1 MDFIV
6 KNLNE
11 NEQYIFRVMAVNHSG
26 RSGPCESK
34 PVTIKETITMP
45 EFDLRGICQKIVIA
59 RAGDE
64 IKVEI
69 PVMGRPKPTVSWTKD
84 GQHLKITPRIITE
97 RTATTSILNIT
108 ECIRS
113 DTGHYGMTGKN
124 IVGSVTDTIIVK
136 VHDVPGPPKGPIK
149 IDEISRTYGV
159 ISWGTPENDGGVPIN
174 NYIVEL
180 RETTGTSW
188 VELTSSVIRTIF
200 KATRLK
206 TGAEYQFR
214 VKAKNRYGAGQPII
228 SESVVAAYP
237 FKPPGPPSTPKVVA
251 FTKDTMTIGWNEPV
265 SDGGSEVIGYHI
277 ERKERSSILWQKIS
291 KSMVRDNQFK
301 SSGLEDGV
309 AYEFRITAENMAGIG
324 KPSKASEAM
333 LALDPVDPP
342 GQPEPI
348 FVSKNIVTIQW
359 TKPEYDGGFK
369 ITGYVVEKRDLPAGR
384 WMRANFTNI
393 IETTF
398 TVSGLTQNEAYE
410 FRVLAKNAA
419 GSVSEPSEP
428 SDPITCTDDIVE
440 PRIMV
445 DAKFKDVILLKAG
458 ENFKLDADVA
468 GQPLPSMVWTKGGKD
483 IENTMKLTIKMT
495 DLTTTLINKDSLRRD
510 GGEFVLTA
518 TNVGGFAKH
527 IFNVKVLDR
536 PGPPGGPLVVSDI
549 TSDNCILEWAPP
561 ADDGGAEIDHY
572 VIEKRESSRLAW
584 TNSASGLTDTQFK
597 VNKLL
602 KGNEY
607 IFRVMAVNKYGVG
620 EPLESVPTIANNPW
634 VPADP
639 PKDPEVTIITKDSM
653 ILMWKAPE
661 YDGGTPITNY
671 NIERKDKIGLRW
683 VKCNKKKVKDLQ
695 FKVTGLLVT
704 HEYEF
709 RILAENAAGLSL
721 PSNSSPFYKAT
732 DTLYEPGPPGN
743 PRVVDTTKS
752 SITIAWNKPNYD
764 GGSEITGYIVET
776 CVPGE
781 EEWTIVT
788 PPGGLMGTSFTLM
801 NLEEDKEC
809 MIQVSAVNSEGIG
822 EEATIPG
829 TPRAQDRLLPPE
841 FDLDAE
847 LKKVVNIRACNTLR
861 LFVPIRGRPSP
872 EAKWTKEDGEPISR
886 ATIESTTSYTSLVV
900 ENVNRF
906 DSGKYVLTIENM
918 KINVVVLDKPGAP
931 QGPISDSMVITW
943 EAPGYDGGSNIIGY
957 IIEKHDKEGVRWT
970 RCNRK
975 TVTDLTYKVTGL
987 MESHI
992 YEFRV
997 LAENVSGVG
1006 EPSSPTVFYKA
1017 LDPIFRPG
1025 EKIEEPDL
1033 DIDPD
1038 LRKVVNIKAGCS
1050 LRLFIPIRGRPQP
1063 EVKWGKD
1070 EGPIKENAQ
1079 VEVTSSYTSLVID
1092 NVNRFDS
1099 GKYTVSAENA
1109 SGEKSALISVRV

>member
-1 MDFIV
+1 MLVIPDCTRNDAGRYNLILTNAAGEKTAHVNVRVLDSPGPPINLKPKHIDKESITLQWELPLVDGGSKITNYIIEKRESTRKAYSTIISVCPNSTVRIPDLAEGSEYYFRVSAENEYGIGESVETTDPIRASQAPTPPESVYATDVTKTSVSLAWTKPKHDGGSRVTGYVLEAQKKGGDQWSHVTTVKTMDFIV

-26 RSGPCESK
+26 RSGPCDSK

-59 RAGDE
+59 R
-64 IKVEI
+64 
-69 PVMGRPKPTVSWTKD
+69 
-84 GQHLKITPRIITE
+84 
-97 RTATTSILNIT
+97 
-108 ECIRS
+108 
-113 DTGHYGMTGKN
+113 
-124 IVGSVTDTIIVK
+124 
-136 VHDVPGPPKGPIK
+136 
-149 IDEISRTYGV
+149 
-159 ISWGTPENDGGVPIN
+159 
-174 NYIVEL
+174 
-180 RETTGTSW
+180 
-188 VELTSSVIRTIF
+188 
-200 KATRLK
+200 
-206 TGAEYQFR
+206 
-214 VKAKNRYGAGQPII
+214 
-228 SESVVAAYP
+228 
-237 FKPPGPPSTPKVVA
+237 
-251 FTKDTMTIGWNEPV
+251 
-265 SDGGSEVIGYHI
+265 
-277 ERKERSSILWQKIS
+277 
-291 KSMVRDNQFK
+291 
-301 SSGLEDGV
+301 
-309 AYEFRITAENMAGIG
+309 
-324 KPSKASEAM
+324 
-333 LALDPVDPP
+333 
-342 GQPEPI
+342 
-348 FVSKNIVTIQW
+348 
-359 TKPEYDGGFK
+359 
-369 ITGYVVEKRDLPAGR
+369 
-384 WMRANFTNI
+384 
-393 IETTF
+393 
-398 TVSGLTQNEAYE
+398 
-410 FRVLAKNAA
+410 
-419 GSVSEPSEP
+419 
-428 SDPITCTDDIVE
+428 
-440 PRIMV
+440 
-445 DAKFKDVILLKAG
+445 
-458 ENFKLDADVA
+458 
-468 GQPLPSMVWTKGGKD
+468 GGKD

-584 TNSASGLTDTQFK
+584 TNSASGLTVTQFK

-620 EPLESVPTIANNPW
+620 EPLESAPTIANNPW

-822 EEATIPG
+822 EEATIP
-829 TPRAQDRLLPPE
+829 
-841 FDLDAE
+841 
-847 LKKVVNIRACNTLR
+847 
-861 LFVPIRGRPSP
+861 
-872 EAKWTKEDGEPISR
+872 
-886 ATIESTTSYTSLVV
+886 
-900 ENVNRF
+900 
-906 DSGKYVLTIENM
+906 
-918 KINVVVLDKPGAP
+918 VVLDKPGP
-931 QGPISDSMVITW
+931 PKGPIKVEAVTTDSVLFSW
-943 EAPGYDGGSNIIGY
+943 APPEYDGGATINSY
-957 IIEKHDKEGVRWT
+957 LVEKRDTSTQTWLVVSPNHARTTIKASRLKNGSE
-970 RCNRK
+970 
-975 TVTDLTYKVTGL
+975 YQ
-987 MESHI
+987 
-992 YEFRV
+992 FRV
-997 LAENVSGVG
+997 TAQNRYGKGPSLTSGSVVAEYPFKLPGPPG
-1006 EPSSPTVFYKA
+1006 TPSV
-1017 LDPIFRPG
+1017 
-1025 EKIEEPDL
+1025 
-1033 DIDPD
+1033 
-1038 LRKVVNIKAGCS
+1038 
-1050 LRLFIPIRGRPQP
+1050 Q
-1063 EVKWGKD
+1063 
-1070 EGPIKENAQ
+1070 
-1079 VEVTSSYTSLVID
+1079 SST
-1092 NVNRFDS
+1092 
-1099 GKYTVSAENA
+1099 K
-1109 SGEKSALISVRV
+1109 